1 MDRVEFNGNVQITI
15 DEIYNFIA
23 EKLIAHI
30 NPNSLITLE
39 DIKDILEK
47 IKKITNGSEIVTDN
61 QLLEIIK
68 ILLPYK
74 IMNYFG
80 GQVIHKHYDV
90 GRNQFLK
97 YKIVDNELCLYDNA
111 LTKGRQRKIKVQ
123 KINGIN
129 IQNIIEKLNLDSNTS
144 NTQIENILMRPELLK
159 AIGIDVTE
167 EYNLT
172 LLTEDNPPKEI
183 TFSLTKIS
191 DNPNFVMFEKEY
203 QSAEILNKEN
213 FQTQTNQQTNEDYT
227 KKLTY
232 SYDSCQKLLQML
244 LGFSKSNQDIEL
256 FNKVIQRQLNY
267 NINANSDEYLDWMFM
282 SSFLLFNEQKIK
294 ELSDDTY
301 DSIITGLSNY
311 YNCYYL
317 DKNNEKVSKIGDKF
331 LREIGYNKA
340 LINDQTNDIDYK
352 KLIKL
357 IRNALA
363 HSSYEVIDEN
373 YIRCYGTNFNVIV
386 NKNLV
391 KRIISELVY
400 NTNLNNIFPL
410 FYFKHNQIETYYKQ
424 LENEEELKNFLEN
437 ISFISINQVE
447 IKKDKIDNEF
457 KEIIERFKKNRFF
470 STLIGT
476 KNIAKLTYSNSKIKE
491 FIQINFPEDGK
502 DNQVDIDYVINEI
515 RKYRSDFYRH
525 SLYYQHQI
533 ILEIIREKE
542 LSEKGI
548 SQKIFNIIETKEKT
562 TGNIIDTI
570 ARISPIE
577 YVNYGKY
584 IQAAF
589 IAYLNSL
596 LVYPCND
603 RYNQINCGELSLDK
617 TMQISLIID
626 DGRETSKEEIRKG
639 KFQEL
644 KQKQEHLTNLTKE
657 KENFLKDIER
667 RKKLLTNK
675 AFIENAPPSVVE
687 KERES
692 LREALARN
700 QDGEYEKQL
709 DAEIEIAKNDLV
721 EAELKIKNVDKI
733 INNKYHQIIIE
744 HLRNSL
750 AHGRIK
756 FINGFDFN
764 NIGDTT
770 IHFEDY
776 AEDEINHTKV
786 KTFDAT
792 IKLSDLV
799 LELSEEKFLQ
809 SIFPQELSEEQNRR
823 RNA

>member
-1 MDRVEFNGNVQITI
+1 M
-15 DEIYNFIA
+15 
-23 EKLIAHI
+23 
-30 NPNSLITLE
+30 
-39 DIKDILEK
+39 
-47 IKKITNGSEIVTDN
+47 
-61 QLLEIIK
+61 
-68 ILLPYK
+68 
-74 IMNYFG
+74 
-80 GQVIHKHYDV
+80 
-90 GRNQFLK
+90 
-97 YKIVDNELCLYDNA
+97 
-111 LTKGRQRKIKVQ
+111 
-123 KINGIN
+123 
-129 IQNIIEKLNLDSNTS
+129 
-144 NTQIENILMRPELLK
+144 
-159 AIGIDVTE
+159 
-167 EYNLT
+167 
-172 LLTEDNPPKEI
+172 
-183 TFSLTKIS
+183 
-191 DNPNFVMFEKEY
+191 
-203 QSAEILNKEN
+203 
-213 FQTQTNQQTNEDYT
+213 
-227 KKLTY
+227 
-232 SYDSCQKLLQML
+232 
-244 LGFSKSNQDIEL
+244 
-256 FNKVIQRQLNY
+256 
-267 NINANSDEYLDWMFM
+267 
-282 SSFLLFNEQKIK
+282 
-294 ELSDDTY
+294 
-301 DSIITGLSNY
+301 
-311 YNCYYL
+311 
-317 DKNNEKVSKIGDKF
+317 
-331 LREIGYNKA
+331 
-340 LINDQTNDIDYK
+340 
-352 KLIKL
+352 
-357 IRNALA
+357 
-363 HSSYEVIDEN
+363 
-373 YIRCYGTNFNVIV
+373 
-386 NKNLV
+386 
-391 KRIISELVY
+391 
-400 NTNLNNIFPL
+400 
-410 FYFKHNQIETYYKQ
+410 
-424 LENEEELKNFLEN
+424 
-437 ISFISINQVE
+437 
-447 IKKDKIDNEF
+447 
-457 KEIIERFKKNRFF
+457 
-470 STLIGT
+470 
-476 KNIAKLTYSNSKIKE
+476 
-491 FIQINFPEDGK
+491 
-502 DNQVDIDYVINEI
+502 
-515 RKYRSDFYRH
+515 
-525 SLYYQHQI
+525 
-533 ILEIIREKE
+533 
-542 LSEKGI
+542 SEKGI

-639 KFQEL
+639 QFQEL

-675 AFIENAPPSVVE
+675 AFIEKAPPSVVE